1 MGQGTSQCLSVMVT
15 ITVRPTIRYSPL
27 TISCEKRPD
36 RSSPRRVASFSLAA
50 FLALASSEEGS
61 KVVAMLRVLATM
73 FFLPCSR
80 MAPRSDSAGHRRQP
94 DKTYH
99 PLPSSPGSCRS
110 CWARTAPTR
119 GGRPSRRATATPLET
134 TRQRTSEF
142 LVAHPGGLSPKAL
155 HRPQL
160 PFGKVVPVAGERTLE
175 VLPRPSKKLGIR
187 GGPACQITQYGFAQ
201 SAPSDTTVTAAL
213 V

>member
-1 MGQGTSQCLSVMVT
+1 MGQGTSQFLSVMVT
-15 ITVRPTIRYSPL
+15 TTVRPTIRYSPL

-61 KVVAMLRVLATM
+61 TVVAMLKVLATI

-80 MAPRSDSAGHRRQP
+80 MAPRSGSAGHRRQA
-94 DKTYH
+94 DKTCH

-119 GGRPSRRATATPLET
+119 DGGPGRRATATPLET
-134 TRQRTSEF
+134 TRQGTSES

-160 PFGKVVPVAGERTLE
+160 PFGKVVPVADERALE
-175 VLPRPSKKLGIR
+175 VLPRPSEKLGIR
-187 GGPACQITQYGFAQ
+187 RGPAC
-201 SAPSDTTVTAAL
+201 
-213 V
+213 